1 MRKISL
7 MAKVE
12 KKDGD
17 REYRKFILSWLP
29 KYGER
34 IQMIL
39 LNIKDKR
46 EINEDDMEVMRTAFR
61 SYYMGYCPDFVPAWQ
76 PHDKSSAKQLSITDN
91 SDNTIAEN
99 QGGLIFDTI
108 PTEPNI
114 VIENEKV

>member
-1 MRKISL
+1 

-46 EINEDDMEVMRTAFR
+46 EINDDDMEVMRTAYR

-76 PHDKSSAKQLSITDN
+76 PPAKKATQLSIINDTLTDTITEN
-91 SDNTIAEN
+91 QNGLVFDNT
-99 QGGLIFDTI
+99 
-108 PTEPNI
+108 PSEPKI
-114 VIENEKV
+114 GIENEKV